1 MKKIIIAVIILT
13 IFLLGNYIG
22 IGIMDSVCNGPY
34 LQQAL
39 AVSYVK
45 PFVAGNG
52 LIYLGWG
59 NKHWD
64 YQVDK
69 YTSKVEKCKV
79 KGTND
84 PFAEMDMKVGQKF
97 DKECVWVEETHEQV
111 TGCAHYYDNGYKGQG
126 NFIDLTPWSKKIN

>member
-1 MKKIIIAVIILT
+1 MKKLIVLTIVLT

-69 YTSKVEKCKV
+69 YTSKSRQCRV
-79 KGTND
+79 KGTD
-84 PFAEMDMKVGQKF
+84 DVFGSDYKVGEKF
-97 DKECVWVEETHEQV
+97 DMECVWVEEERENIS
-111 TGCAHYYDNGYKGQG
+111 GCAFYYDHGYKGEG